1 MTRDVP
7 LRAIRRTAWT
17 TRVEILLPAGAPA
30 QAEGIVD
37 AVLADVDRAASRFR
51 PDSEVS
57 ALVRAEP
64 EADGRVR
71 AQISPLLTDLLV
83 AADRAHRLSEGMV
96 DPCLG
101 AEEVAC
107 GYGSAPG
114 APIAAEAAPA
124 RRGVRW
130 SDVILDA
137 DSRRIDLPAGTLLDL
152 GATAK
157 ARTADLLA
165 SRLSALADGA
175 GVLVNLG
182 GDIAVAGTA
191 PRGGWI
197 LDIAGASV
205 GTPGAQIALH
215 DGAIATSSTR
225 LRAWDGAAG
234 TRAHH
239 VIDPRTGVPARTPWA
254 EASVIAGTCLDANT
268 AATCALVLGED
279 APAHLQ
285 RHRLAARLVGDD
297 GRLELLGAWA
307 RPAADLSPA
316 ALPALV
322 EAGAPA

>member
-83 AADRAHRLSEGMV
+83 AADCAHRLSEGMA

-101 AEEVAC
+101 GEEVAC

-137 DSRRIDLPAGTLLDL
+137 DSRRIDLPAGALLDL

-182 GDIAVAGTA
+182 GDIAVAGT
-191 PRGGWI
+191 
-197 LDIAGASV
+197 
-205 GTPGAQIALH
+205 
-215 DGAIATSSTR
+215 
-225 LRAWDGAAG
+225 
-234 TRAHH
+234 
-239 VIDPRTGVPARTPWA
+239 
-254 EASVIAGTCLDANT
+254 CLDANT

-285 RHRLAARLVGDD
+285 RHRLRD
-297 GRLELLGAWA
+297 
-307 RPAADLSPA
+307 RPAPRCGHGRARC
-316 ALPALV
+316 
-322 EAGAPA
+322 GARRARRCPPCRDP

>member
-1 MTRDVP
+1 MTTAAP
-7 LRAIRRTAWT
+7 LRAVRRTAWT
-17 TRVEILLPAGAPA
+17 TRVEILLPTTAPA
-30 QAEGIVD
+30 EAEAIVD
-37 AVLADVDRAASRFR
+37 AVLADVDLAASRFR

-57 ALVRAEP
+57 ALVRAVP
-64 EADGRVR
+64 GADGRVR
-71 AQISPLLTDLLV
+71 AHVSPLLADLLV
-83 AADRAHRLSEGMV
+83 AADRAHRLSGGMV

-114 APIAAEAAPA
+114 APAGTDDAPA

-130 SDVILDA
+130 DDVVLDA
-137 DSRRIDLPAGTLLDL
+137 EALRIDLPAGTLLDL

-165 SRLSALADGA
+165 ARLSALSDGA

-182 GDIAVAGTA
+182 GDIAVAGRA
-191 PRGGWI
+191 PDGGWI
-197 LDIAGASV
+197 LDIAGAAL

-225 LRAWDGAAG
+225 LRAWDDAAG
-234 TRAHH
+234 HRAHH

-268 AATCALVLGED
+268 AATCALVLGVD
-279 APAHLQ
+279 ASAHLE
-285 RHRLAARLVGDD
+285 RHRLAARLVADD
-297 GRLELLGAWA
+297 GRVHLLGAWP
-307 RPAADLSPA
+307 RPDVDLSPA
-316 ALPALV
+316 ALPVLA
-322 EAGAPA
+322 EAGALV

>member
-130 SDVILDA
+130 SDVIPTPTPDA
-137 DSRRIDLPAGTLLDL
+137 STSPPGR
-152 GATAK
+152 
-157 ARTADLLA
+157 
-165 SRLSALADGA
+165 S
-175 GVLVNLG
+175 
-182 GDIAVAGTA
+182 
-191 PRGGWI
+191 WI
-197 LDIAGASV
+197 WG
-205 GTPGAQIALH
+205 
-215 DGAIATSSTR
+215 R
-225 LRAWDGAAG
+225 LR
-234 TRAHH
+234 R
-239 VIDPRTGVPARTPWA
+239 R
-254 EASVIAGTCLDANT
+254 
-268 AATCALVLGED
+268 
-279 APAHLQ
+279 
-285 RHRLAARLVGDD
+285 ARLIC
-297 GRLELLGAWA
+297 WP
-307 RPAADLSPA
+307 PA
-316 ALPALV
+316 
-322 EAGAPA
+322 